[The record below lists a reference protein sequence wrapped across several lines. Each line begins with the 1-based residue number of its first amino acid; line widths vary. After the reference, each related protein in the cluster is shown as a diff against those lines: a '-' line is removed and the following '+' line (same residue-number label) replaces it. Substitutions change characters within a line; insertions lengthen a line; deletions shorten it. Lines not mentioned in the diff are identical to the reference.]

1 MELNRDSVFL
11 FVLLL
16 CSKSWIIE
24 FWSKGF
30 WDLLIFCQLGGG
42 FSFFLV
48 NYLVYRA

>member
-30 WDLLIFCQLGGG
+30 WDSLIFWQLGRWVV
-42 FSFFLV
+42 FILSIF
-48 NYLVYRA
+48 